1 MLVYHKSCVSSST
14 KPQRCRCRACF
25 FLQQQSEDT
34 HGCIPSTQR
43 APAEHVGPFSRVAR
57 NRDSAGKGTGSR
69 NKCGVNSLFN
79 CRLEILS
86 GFPSSIS
93 ISNIIGRQK
102 KKKVII
108 QICPLCFLSNPSIA
122 CRSNAGTKKSPSS
135 LTNLTTHIQVP
146 ISDYLNL
153 HQHLKLERILS
164 KPAFWKRLGDVL
176 GFCLL
181 VLLF

>member
-34 HGCIPSTQR
+34 HGCIPPTQR
-43 APAEHVGPFSRVAR
+43 APAERMGPFSRVAR
-57 NRDSAGKGTGSR
+57 NRDSAGKGSGSR

-135 LTNLTTHIQVP
+135 LHE
-146 ISDYLNL
+146 SDYT
-153 HQHLKLERILS
+153 HTGPR
-164 KPAFWKRLGDVL
+164 FRLPQSPSTFEIRMDSV
-176 GFCLL
+176 
-181 VLLF
+181 